1 MEGESAATV
10 VVGGVQHRT
19 FAWNQFAFALV
30 FISRDQLKTL
40 PVGLLDMQS
49 RLLTDWPV
57 QLAGLTIAAVPMIV
71 LFLIGQRQ
79 FLRGLT
85 EGMGK

>member
-1 MEGESAATV
+1 
-10 VVGGVQHRT
+10 
-19 FAWNQFAFALV
+19 
-30 FISRDQLKTL
+30 
-40 PVGLLDMQS
+40 MQS

-57 QLAGLTIAAVPMIV
+57 VFAGLTIAALPMIL

-85 EGMGK
+85 EGVGK